1 MLIRDSRLPAV
12 GANDRVERALERAL
26 ELAIGPSTPPRL
38 ADALRYS
45 VFPGGVRVRPALV
58 LAVADACG
66 GAVAPVADA
75 AAAAVELMHC
85 ASLVHDDLPCFDNAS
100 HRRGRASVHRAY
112 GTELA
117 VLVGDGLIVAAFEVL
132 AAGCRRLPQRLPSLI
147 RAVAAGSGG
156 ATGIVAGQAWES
168 EPSLNLRAYHQAKTG
183 ALFEASVR
191 AGAIAGGG
199 DPVAWAPL
207 GQALG
212 EAYQVADDI
221 ADVVSSAA
229 SLGKPVGQDA
239 ALQRPSAARALGVGG
254 AHARL
259 EALFEQLEAAV
270 PACAGREGFQAWI
283 AALRV
288 RIMPARR
295 NESRVVGREAFG
307 AEKGDELGG
316 SSMSHY
322 LDAVAASA

>member
-1 MLIRDSRLPAV
+1 M
-12 GANDRVERALERAL
+12 
-26 ELAIGPSTPPRL
+26 
-38 ADALRYS
+38 RYS
-45 VFPGGVRVRPALV
+45 VFPGGGRVRPGLV
-58 LAVADACG
+58 LAVAEACG

-100 HRRGRASVHRAY
+100 LRRGRASVHLAY

-132 AAGCRRLPQRLPSLI
+132 AAGCRRALPRLPSLV
-147 RAVAAGSGG
+147 RAVSAGVGTAA
-156 ATGIVAGQAWES
+156 GIVAGQAWES
-168 EPSLNLRAYHQAKTG
+168 EPGLNLRAYHQAKTG
-183 ALFEASVR
+183 ALFEASAR

-199 DPVAWAPL
+199 DPEAWAPF
-207 GQALG
+207 GRCVG
-212 EAYQVADDI
+212 EAYQIADDI

-259 EALFEQLEAAV
+259 EGLFEQLEQAV
-270 PACAGREGFQAWI
+270 PACPGREGFRAWI
-283 AALRV
+283 AALR
-288 RIMPARR
+288 ARLVPPR
-295 NESRVVGREAFG
+295 RGEPRMVAREAFV
-307 AEKGDELGG
+307 AEKGDEHGVAPMSGG
-316 SSMSHY
+316 Y

>member
-1 MLIRDSRLPAV
+1 MS
-12 GANDRVERALERAL
+12 ANDRVERALERAL
-26 ELAIGPSTPPRL
+26 ELAIGPGTPPRL

-45 VFPGGVRVRPALV
+45 VFPGGGRVRPRLV

-100 HRRGRASVHRAY
+100 LRRGRASVHVAY

-117 VLVGDGLIVAAFEVL
+117 VLVGDGLIVAAFELL
-132 AAGCRRLPQRLPSLI
+132 AAGCRRVPHLLPGLV
-147 RAVAAGSGG
+147 RAVGTGVGTAA
-156 ATGIVAGQAWES
+156 GIVAGQAWES
-168 EPSLNLRAYHQAKTG
+168 EPTLNLRAYHQAKTG
-183 ALFEASVR
+183 ALFVTSVR

-199 DPVAWAPL
+199 DPDAWAPL
-207 GQALG
+207 GQRLG

-239 ALQRPSAARALGVGG
+239 MLQRPSAARALGVHG
-254 AHARL
+254 AYARL
-259 EALFEQLEAAV
+259 DALFQSLLDAV
-270 PACAGREGFQAWI
+270 PACAGRAGFQAWI
-283 AALRV
+283 EELCTQIFPTKRAEARSSS
-288 RIMPARR
+288 REPA
-295 NESRVVGREAFG
+295 
-307 AEKGDELGG
+307 
-316 SSMSHY
+316 Y
-322 LDAVAASA
+322 LDAASASA